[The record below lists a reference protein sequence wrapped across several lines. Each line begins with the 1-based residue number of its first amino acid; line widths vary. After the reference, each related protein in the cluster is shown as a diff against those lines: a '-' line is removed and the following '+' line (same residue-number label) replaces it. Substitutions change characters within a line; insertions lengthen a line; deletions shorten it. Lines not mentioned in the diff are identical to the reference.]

1 MGNNRTVAVVGNPNC
16 GKTTLFN
23 ALTGARQKTGNWP
36 GVTVDRKEGSFNY
49 KSESYRL
56 IDLPG
61 CYALTNDSEAIDE
74 KIAAEYILQGEAD
87 LVINIV
93 DASNLERGLF
103 LTLQLIEMGAPLV
116 VVVNMMDTAE
126 RAGYQI
132 DLDQLEAQLGC
143 PVVTTIAHRSKG
155 VKNLLKVIHHYVE
168 TPKIAAS
175 KLHYSDEIEAAVAA
189 VNSSEEATPLNRW
202 QLLELWCQRDD
213 AQEHNLHA
221 ARIEVDGYRYR
232 SAQQI
237 ADKAISQAEKSS
249 GGFSDILDRVV
260 LHKYLGMPIFF
271 LVIYL
276 MFLFSINISSAFID
290 LFDQISGAFFVDGIG
305 HLLNLAGSPDWLR
318 VLIADGIGGGIQVVA
333 TFIPVIGGL
342 YLFLAFL
349 EDSGYMARAAFVMDR
364 FLGKIGLS
372 GRAFVPLIIGF
383 GCNVPA
389 VMATRALGSERER
402 IMTSMMAPFMSCGAR
417 LSVYALF
424 AAAFF
429 PVGGQNMVFLL
440 YVIGIA
446 FAVLTG
452 LMLQKTVLKGVSDS
466 LMIELP
472 AYHIPTLKNVLLH
485 TWDKLKGFVLRA
497 GKVILV
503 MVFIINVANSLGTDG
518 SFGHENSRSSVLSA
532 VSRVA
537 TPLLHP
543 LGIEEDNWP
552 ATVGIFAGVLAKEVV
567 VGTLDAI
574 YSAID
579 LEEGA
584 AQEEQHFDLLLAITD
599 AFKTVPEN
607 LVDVMQNLSDPLG
620 LRVLESAG
628 DSDSAAAE
636 QDVTTSTFGAMAKR
650 FDGKIGAFAY
660 LLFVLLYFPCAS
672 TIAVLVRETSYNW
685 ALFSGAWCTSLAF
698 SAATIFYQSATF
710 MRHPLSSGFWI
721 LFSMMLVSTFVVAM
735 HLRGK
740 RHNRLF
746 VPLRQI

>member
-1 MGNNRTVAVVGNPNC
+1 MANRRTVAIVGNPNC

-36 GVTVDRKEGSFNY
+36 GVTVDRKEGVYQHSGDTY
-49 KSESYRL
+49 QV

-61 CYALTNDSEAIDE
+61 CYALTNDRDALDE
-74 KIAAEYILQGEAD
+74 QIAAEYITQGSAD
-87 LVINIV
+87 LIINIV

-103 LTLQLIEMGAPLV
+103 LTLQLIEMGAPVV
-116 VVVNMMDTAE
+116 VVVNMIDSAE

-132 DLDQLEAQLGC
+132 DLKQLEIQLGC
-143 PVVTTIAHRSKG
+143 PVVSTVAHRGKGIKELKSLIQTCSESPQIATASLQYSEQIETALASMDSDAGSK
-155 VKNLLKVIHHYVE
+155 
-168 TPKIAAS
+168 PAS
-175 KLHYSDEIEAAVAA
+175 
-189 VNSSEEATPLNRW
+189 RW
-202 QLLELWCQRDD
+202 QLLEQWCKRDEEE
-213 AQEHNLHA
+213 AHNLHA

-232 SAQQI
+232 YAQQVVST
-237 ADKAISQAEKSS
+237 AVSKSQKSS
-249 GGFSDILDRVV
+249 IGFSDAIDRLV
-260 LHKYLGMPIFF
+260 LNKYLGLPIFL

-290 LFDQISGAFFVDGIG
+290 LFDMLSGAIFVDGIG
-305 HLLNLAGSPDWLR
+305 HLLTTIGSPDWLR
-318 VLIADGIGGGIQVVA
+318 VLIANGIGGGIQVVA

-440 YVIGIA
+440 YIIGII
-446 FAVLTG
+446 FAILTG
-452 LMLQKTVLKGVSDS
+452 LVLQKTVLKGVSDS

-472 AYHIPTLKNVLLH
+472 AYHMPTLKNVLLH
-485 TWDKLKGFVLRA
+485 AWDKLKGFVVRA
-497 GKVILV
+497 GKVIIV
-503 MVFIINVANSLGTDG
+503 MVFIINVANSVGTDG
-518 SFGHENSRSSVLSA
+518 SFGHENSSSSVLSA
-532 VSRVA
+532 ASRVV
-537 TPLLHP
+537 TPLLSP

-574 YSAID
+574 YSSID
-579 LEEGA
+579 AEQSEAAEE
-584 AQEEQHFDLLLAITD
+584 EPFDLLAAIGD
-599 AFKTVPEN
+599 AFKTVPGN
-607 LVDVMQNLSDPLG
+607 LVDVMDNLADPLG
-620 LRVLESAG
+620 MRVLDSTG
-628 DSDSAAAE
+628 DSDAAAAE

-650 FDGKIGAFAY
+650 FDGKVGAFAY

-672 TIAVLVRETSYNW
+672 TIAVLVRETNYNW
-685 ALFSGAWCTSLAF
+685 ALFSGAWCTALAF
-698 SAATIFYQSATF
+698 SASTIFYQTATF
-710 MRHPLSSGFWI
+710 SRHPLHSGFWI
-721 LFSMMLVSTFVVAM
+721 LFSAALVFIFVFAM
-735 HLRGK
+735 HIRGK
-740 RHNRLF
+740 RLGRQF
-746 VPLRQI
+746 IPVRQI

>member
-1 MGNNRTVAVVGNPNC
+1 MPKHRTVAIVGNPNC

-36 GVTVDRKEGSFNY
+36 GVTVDRKEGAY
-49 KSESYRL
+49 QYRSETYRV

-61 CYALTNDSEAIDE
+61 CYALTNDHDALDE
-74 KIAAEYILQGEAD
+74 QIAAEYITRGDAD

-103 LTLQLIEMGAPLV
+103 LTLQLIEMGAPV
-116 VVVNMMDTAE
+116 VVVLNMIDTAE

-132 DLDQLEAQLGC
+132 DLQQLEKQLGC
-143 PVVTTIAHRSKG
+143 PLVSTVAHRSKG
-155 VKNLLKVIHHYVE
+155 IKELK
-168 TPKIAAS
+168 
-175 KLHYSDEIEAAVAA
+175 KLIQTYSENPQLTTSTLQYSDEIESVLFGLQAAT
-189 VNSSEEATPLNRW
+189 STTLSRW
-202 QLLELWCQRDD
+202 QLLEAWCQRDEVD
-213 AQEHNLHA
+213 GHNLHA
-221 ARIEVDGYRYR
+221 ARIEIDGYRYR
-232 SAQQI
+232 TAQEMVRN
-237 ADKAISQAEKSS
+237 AVVKARETN
-249 GGFSDILDRVV
+249 GGFSDTIDRLV
-260 LHKYLGMPIFF
+260 LNKYLGLPIFL
-271 LVIYL
+271 LVVYL

-290 LFDQISGAFFVDGIG
+290 LFDMLSGAIFVDGIG
-305 HLLNLAGSPDWLR
+305 HLLTVIGSPDWLR
-318 VLIADGIGGGIQVVA
+318 VLIADGIGGGVQVVA

-440 YVIGIA
+440 YIIGII
-446 FAVLTG
+446 FAIITG
-452 LMLQKTVLKGVSDS
+452 LVLQRTVLKGVSES

-472 AYHIPTLKNVLLH
+472 AYHMPTLKNVLLH
-485 TWDKLKGFVLRA
+485 TWDKLKGFVVRA

-518 SFGHENSRSSVLSA
+518 SFGHENSSSSVLSA
-532 VSRVA
+532 ASRTV
-537 TPLLHP
+537 TPLLSP
-543 LGIEEDNWP
+543 LGIEENNWP

-574 YSAID
+574 YSSIDAEQGEAI
-579 LEEGA
+579 EETP
-584 AQEEQHFDLLLAITD
+584 FDLLSAIGD
-599 AFKTVPEN
+599 AFKTVPGN
-607 LVDVMQNLSDPLG
+607 LVDVMDNLADPLG
-620 LRVLESAG
+620 LRVLDSTG
-628 DSDSAAAE
+628 DSDAAAEE

-672 TIAVLVRETSYNW
+672 TIAVLVRETNYNW
-685 ALFSGAWCTSLAF
+685 ALFSGAWCTALAF
-698 SAATIFYQSATF
+698 ATSTIFYQAATF
-710 MRHPLSSGFWI
+710 SRHPLSSGFWI
-721 LFSMMLVSTFVVAM
+721 LFSAALVFIFVFSM
-735 HLRGK
+735 HIRGK
-740 RHNRLF
+740 RHSRQF
-746 VPLRQI
+746 IPVRQI

>member
-36 GVTVDRKEGSFNY
+36 GVTVDRKEGSFRY
-49 KSESYRL
+49 KSQDYRL

-61 CYALTNDSEAIDE
+61 CYALTNDREAIDE
-74 KIAAEYILQGEAD
+74 KIATEYIQQSEAD

-116 VVVNMMDTAE
+116 VVINMVDTAE

-132 DLDQLEAQLGC
+132 NLDLLQEQLGC
-143 PVVTTIAHRSKG
+143 PVLSTVAHRRKG
-155 VKNLLKVIHHYVE
+155 MKNLLSVIHKYSNHPE
-168 TPKIAAS
+168 TPTT
-175 KLHYSDEIEAAVAA
+175 KLQYSDEIELAMASIQAEPKA
-189 VNSSEEATPLNRW
+189 ETLNRW
-202 QLLELWCQRDD
+202 QLLENWCQQED
-213 AQEHNLHA
+213 AKEQNPHA

-232 SAQQI
+232 YAQHI
-237 ADKAISQAEKSS
+237 ANQVVSQAEKSS
-249 GGFSDILDRVV
+249 GGFSDFVDRIV
-260 LHKYLGMPIFF
+260 LHRYLGMPIFF
-271 LVIYL
+271 MVIYL

-290 LFDQISGAFFVDGIG
+290 LFDQISGALFVDGVG
-305 HLLNLAGSPDWLR
+305 HLLSMAGSPDWLR
-318 VLIADGIGGGIQVVA
+318 VLIADGLGGGIQVVA

-364 FLGKIGLS
+364 FLGRIGLS

-452 LMLQKTVLKGVSDS
+452 LILQKTVLKGVSDS

-472 AYHIPTLKNVLLH
+472 AYHLPTLKNVLLH

-518 SFGHENSRSSVLSA
+518 SFGHENSRNSVLSA

-579 LEEGA
+579 LEEGVEQ
-584 AQEEQHFDLLLAITD
+584 QEQPFELIPAVTD

-628 DSDSAAAE
+628 DSDSAAEE
-636 QDVTTSTFGAMAKR
+636 QDVTASTFGAMVQR

-685 ALFSGAWCTSLAF
+685 AIFSGAWCTSLAF
-698 SAATIFYQSATF
+698 STATIFYQSATF

-721 LFSMMLVSTFVVAM
+721 LFSVALIAIFVVAM

>member
-1 MGNNRTVAVVGNPNC
+1 MHNSRTVAVVGNPNC

-36 GVTVDRKEGSFNY
+36 GVTVDRKEGFFNQ
-49 KSESYRL
+49 KDQDYRL

-61 CYALTNDSEAIDE
+61 CYALTNDRDAIDE
-74 KIAAEYILQGEAD
+74 KIAAEYVLSGEAD
-87 LVINIV
+87 LVINII

-116 VVVNMMDTAE
+116 VVLNMVDSAE
-126 RAGYQI
+126 RAGYHTDI
-132 DLDQLEAQLGC
+132 EKLSEQLGC
-143 PVVTTIAHRSKG
+143 PVATTIANKSKG
-155 VKNLLKVIHHYVE
+155 IKNLLKVIRDNCESPV
-168 TPKIAAS
+168 TTIPKL
-175 KLHYSDEIEAAVAA
+175 KYSDEIESALDA
-189 VNSSEEATPLNRW
+189 NGLNRW
-202 QLLELWCQRDD
+202 QQIEQWCQRDID
-213 AQEHNLHA
+213 SEKNLHA

-232 SAQQI
+232 FAQQI
-237 ADKAISQAEKSS
+237 ADVVVSQPEKAR
-249 GGFSDILDRVV
+249 GGFSDAVDRVV
-260 LHKYLGMPIFF
+260 LNRYLGMPIFF

-290 LFDQISGAFFVDGIG
+290 LFDQLSGAIFVDGIG
-305 HLLNLAGSPDWLR
+305 HLLTMAGSPDWLR
-318 VLIADGIGGGIQVVA
+318 VLIADGIGGGVQVVA

-452 LMLQKTVLKGVSDS
+452 LVLQKTVLKGVSDS

-472 AYHIPTLKNVLLH
+472 AYHMPTVKNVLLH
-485 TWDKLKGFVLRA
+485 AWDKLKGFVVRA
-497 GKVILV
+497 GKVIVV

-518 SFGHENSRSSVLSA
+518 SFGHENTQSSVLSA
-532 VSRVA
+532 ASRAV
-537 TPLLHP
+537 TPLLKP

-579 LEEGA
+579 IEEGLVA
-584 AQEEQHFDLLLAITD
+584 EEQPFDLMTSITD

-607 LVDVMQNLSDPLG
+607 LVDVAQNLSDPLG
-620 LRVLESAG
+620 LRVLQNAG
-628 DSDSAAAE
+628 DSAAAAAE
-636 QDVTTSTFGAMAKR
+636 QDVTTTTFGAMAKR

-672 TIAVLVRETSYNW
+672 TIAVLVRETNYNW
-685 ALFSGAWCTSLAF
+685 AVFSGAWCTALAF
-698 SAATIFYQSATF
+698 STSTIFYQAATF
-710 MRHPLSSGFWI
+710 ARHPLSSGFWI
-721 LFSMMLVSTFVVAM
+721 LFSIALVAVFVFSM

-740 RHNRLF
+740 RHGRQF
-746 VPLRQI
+746 VPLRQV